1 MDKQAYERSV
11 SLVLNKEA
19 GILDDIKNGITNI
32 DWSSIGNF
40 LKQHYLDNKKHYN
53 RAAAGAVL
61 LGLGGGFADGWRGAG
76 SGALL
81 GSLAFGGGS
90 KLYDMYNQYV
100 SKNKNTNTS
109 APQSQPSGVSTK
121 TV

>member
-32 DWSSIGNF
+32 DWSGIGNTI
-40 LKQHYLDNKKHYN
+40 KQHYLDNKKHYN
-53 RAAAGAVL
+53 RAAAGFI
-61 LGLGGGFADGWRGAG
+61 LGSLGGGIADGWRGAG
-76 SGALL
+76 RGALL

-100 SKNKNTNTS
+100 SKHNNNS
-109 APQSQPSGVSTK
+109 APQA
-121 TV
+121 